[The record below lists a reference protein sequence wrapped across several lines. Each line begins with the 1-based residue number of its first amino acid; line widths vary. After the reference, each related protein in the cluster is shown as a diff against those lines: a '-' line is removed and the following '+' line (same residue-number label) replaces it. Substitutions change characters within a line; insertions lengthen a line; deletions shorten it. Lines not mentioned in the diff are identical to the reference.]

1 MLDALLE
8 PLERLAVFMDHRWSS
23 IVVTM
28 ALLMVGWLS
37 AHTLRFLVVRALRI
51 MRVDAMAQRVGIDGL
66 LTRGGVARD
75 LVDLLG
81 VLFYWTCV
89 IVVLVLILRVWGVAS
104 GFEQTVLTVLARVFV
119 SVLILLG
126 GLVLATFL
134 AELVA
139 RQGGQYH
146 PRLAVMLSRVV
157 RWTVVVLVVL
167 TALRQ
172 LGVETFLLSV
182 AVLIILGAASLAFA
196 IALGLGGRDIARRK
210 LEEWIR
216 EVEREDPPQP
226 RP

>member
-23 IVVTM
+23 IIVTM

-51 MRVDAMAQRVGIDGL
+51 MRLDAMSQRAGIDGL
-66 LTRGGVARD
+66 LSRGGVRRD

-81 VLFYWTCV
+81 ILFYWTCV
-89 IVVLVLILRVWGVAS
+89 VLVFVLILRVWGVPT
-104 GFEQTVLTVLARVFV
+104 GFEQAVLTVLVRVFV
-119 SVLILLG
+119 AVLILLG

-134 AELVA
+134 AELVD
-139 RQGGQYH
+139 RQGRQHH
-146 PRLAVMLSRVV
+146 PRLALLLSRVV

-172 LGVETFLLSV
+172 LGIETLLLSV
-182 AVLIILGAASLAFA
+182 AVLIILGAVSLAFA

-210 LEEWIR
+210 LEEWVR
-216 EVEREDPPQP
+216 EVEEEESPQP